1 MEALMPALLVFFAV
15 AVTVIFLALGMEA
28 LRGWREKKQLASRLE
43 SLDDEL
49 AGAGS
54 AGHAAVLRARSEMPR
69 VLQLVTERF
78 PSIGDPT
85 ALLEQADVSW
95 SARTFLLVTVGCSIV
110 LGMASLAFAGRIDM
124 AAGAALLGAAAPYMY
139 LRHRR
144 KRRMRK
150 LEEQL
155 PEGIDLMGRAL
166 RAGHPFPSGI
176 KMVAD
181 EMPDPL
187 GTEFGRVFEEQRFG
201 LPVADAML
209 SMADRTTLLD
219 VRIFVTA
226 VLIQREVGGNL
237 AEIMDN
243 LAYVIRERFRI
254 RGEIRT
260 RSAQGRMTGYL
271 LAALPILSGIAFLGI
286 NPDYIMTLFQD
297 PLGHLFIGI
306 ALTLQIIGF
315 FWIRKIVDIEI

>member
-1 MEALMPALLVFFAV
+1 MEALIPALLVFFAV
-15 AVTVIFLALGMEA
+15 AVTVIFLALGLEA
-28 LRGWREKKQLASRLE
+28 LRGRREKKQFASRLE
-43 SLDDEL
+43 SLDEEL
-49 AGAGS
+49 AGEGSDAAG
-54 AGHAAVLRARSEMPR
+54 GVLRARQDTPWI
-69 VLQLVTERF
+69 LQLLGERIPGF
-78 PSIGDPT
+78 GDPT
-85 ALLEQADVSW
+85 VLLEQAHVGW
-95 SARTFLLVTVGCSIV
+95 SARTFLLATLAC
-110 LGMASLAFAGRIDM
+110 SLAFGMIGLALSGQMIL
-124 AAGAALLGAAAPYMY
+124 AVAAALLGAGIPYMY
-139 LRHRR
+139 LRRR
-144 KRRMRK
+144 RTRRMRK

-209 SMADRTTLLD
+209 AMADRTTLLD

-271 LAALPILSGIAFLGI
+271 LAAMPFLTGIAFLGL
-286 NPDYIMTLFQD
+286 NPDYILTLFRD
-297 PLGHLFIGI
+297 PLGHLFLGT